1 MIKKTILVFC
11 CFVMVLSFGA
21 CQNKEDTKNITAVAT
36 LDGENID
43 EACFKYYF
51 TESKKNLQAQ
61 YGEVAW
67 QDATFDGKPALEYV
81 KEWALNRCV
90 EDKIITIMAKN
101 DGIELNENDKQKIE
115 DDKNKWIKT
124 YGTKSAF
131 LEKIKNDYRM
141 TEEQFDYMLEAVY
154 YRNHLAEK
162 YGSDDRTKEYY
173 NNGIFKVKHILI
185 PTIELGSN
193 IPLTEDGVKKATDIA
208 NLVLSKANAGV
219 DFDSLV
225 AEYTADQDVFY
236 YVGKGFSLTADGHFG
251 SGMVSEFET
260 AAFELAVDGISGIVE
275 SPYGYHII
283 KRYENDDEMYQ
294 YAKKNLASIVFSDV
308 LEEWKAQ
315 KNLVIDDAVYNSYK

>member
-193 IPLTEDGVKKATDIA
+193 IDRKSV
-208 NLVLSKANAGV
+208 V
-219 DFDSLV
+219 
-225 AEYTADQDVFY
+225 
-236 YVGKGFSLTADGHFG
+236 
-251 SGMVSEFET
+251 
-260 AAFELAVDGISGIVE
+260 
-275 SPYGYHII
+275 
-283 KRYENDDEMYQ
+283 
-294 YAKKNLASIVFSDV
+294 
-308 LEEWKAQ
+308 
-315 KNLVIDDAVYNSYK
+315 